1 MTTVSNFSDRVLI
14 WFQQSGRKD
23 LPWQHSISPY
33 RVWVSEIMLQQ
44 TQVGMV
50 IRYFERFVEEIP
62 SVEDLAN
69 TPEDKVLHLWTG
81 LGYYARA
88 RNLHK
93 AAKQIVEVHQ
103 GQFPNTVD
111 ELCSLP
117 GIGRSTA
124 GAIRSIAFKQPAA
137 ILDGNVKRVLARWSA
152 TPGWPGQTRVHK
164 QLWAIAEQL
173 TPKQHSAHYSQA
185 MMDLGATL
193 CTRSNPQ
200 CHQCPVAGDCLAR
213 ASNTPLEYPGKKPRK
228 STPVKAVRM
237 LMLENPAG
245 DILLRR
251 RPPQGIWGGLWGF
264 PEVESERPLDQFL
277 LEDLNIEAPEANHWP
292 ELRHTFSHFHLDITP
307 IHVQLSKH
315 QMSRLSVKLMESG
328 QELWYNIAQP
338 EEVGLAAPIAGL
350 LKTFAKA

>member
-1 MTTVSNFSDRVLI
+1 
-14 WFQQSGRKD
+14 
-23 LPWQHSISPY
+23 
-33 RVWVSEIMLQQ
+33 
-44 TQVGMV
+44 
-50 IRYFERFVEEIP
+50 
-62 SVEDLAN
+62 
-69 TPEDKVLHLWTG
+69 
-81 LGYYARA
+81 
-88 RNLHK
+88 
-93 AAKQIVEVHQ
+93 
-103 GQFPNTVD
+103 
-111 ELCSLP
+111 
-117 GIGRSTA
+117 
-124 GAIRSIAFKQPAA
+124 
-137 ILDGNVKRVLARWSA
+137 
-152 TPGWPGQTRVHK
+152 
-164 QLWAIAEQL
+164 
-173 TPKQHSAHYSQA
+173 
-185 MMDLGATL
+185 
-193 CTRSNPQ
+193 
-200 CHQCPVAGDCLAR
+200 
-213 ASNTPLEYPGKKPRK
+213 
-228 STPVKAVRM
+228 M